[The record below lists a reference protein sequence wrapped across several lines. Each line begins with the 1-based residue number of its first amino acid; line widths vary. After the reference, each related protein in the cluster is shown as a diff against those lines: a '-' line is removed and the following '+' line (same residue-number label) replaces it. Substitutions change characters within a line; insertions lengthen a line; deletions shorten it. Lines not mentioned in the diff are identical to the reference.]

1 MTALV
6 RRHLTRI
13 GAIMILGLTLASCVP
28 ARERID
34 QVLVTLPIP
43 ATASIVSRQ
52 DGVSQGSEDACTFPH
67 TKMLYGT
74 DNGFEHVSEFY
85 TRSLEASSWQ
95 VRSDEFVSPGSILW
109 IKDKAFRFVLD
120 PSPDLDFPEDVVA
133 NARREYNTVYFLVV
147 SYADR
152 LARTKCLGEA
162 E

>member
-1 MTALV
+1 MTTS
-6 RRHLTRI
+6 HN
-13 GAIMILGLTLASCVP
+13 
-28 ARERID
+28 
-34 QVLVTLPIP
+34 PI
-43 ATASIVSRQ
+43 
-52 DGVSQGSEDACTFPH
+52 

-74 DNGFEHVSEFY
+74 DDGFERVSEFY

-95 VRSDEFVSPGSILW
+95 GRSDEFVSPDSCLW
-109 IKDKAFRFVLD
+109 TKDKAFRLVLD
-120 PSPDLDFPEDVVA
+120 PSPDLDFPEDVVT